1 MNVKVID
8 PVITNNIINNNEIEE
23 LKNLINSN
31 KHLLQYDPYYGR
43 MVVTDTLIPE
53 LMHYSNKLRGKAR
66 EIFGSNTLEPT
77 YVLFGH
83 YFGKDANLKKHK
95 DNSFDCM
102 YNLDV
107 CLYQNDPWDVYV
119 EGKPYTLNPGDA
131 LSFNG
136 VHNLHWRESFPNPET
151 NEVGMLFFFYTEPEY
166 IKN

>member
-1 MNVKVID
+1 M
-8 PVITNNIINNNEIEE
+8 
-23 LKNLINSN
+23 
-31 KHLLQYDPYYGR
+31 YY
-43 MVVTDTLIPE
+43 L
-53 LMHYSNKLRGKAR
+53 
-66 EIFGSNTLEPT
+66 
-77 YVLFGH
+77 
-83 YFGKDANLKKHK
+83 
-95 DNSFDCM
+95 DCM